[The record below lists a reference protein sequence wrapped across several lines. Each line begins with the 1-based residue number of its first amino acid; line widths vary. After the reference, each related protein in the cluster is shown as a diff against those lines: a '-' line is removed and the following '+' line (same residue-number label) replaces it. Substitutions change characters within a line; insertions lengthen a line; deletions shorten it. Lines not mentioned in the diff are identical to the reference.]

1 MYSLLIMWFTVFSAT
16 HPSPPNLSLFF
27 SPYSLKIGQQRTTSA
42 IFISYAVRLMIDVTV
57 SKTAMLSTKYTWNFD
72 SMQYILQTHLLWVSI
87 RSASLQAHLIFAF
100 CLPKMEVTGEP
111 RNQKSDSSLCLLLSQ
126 FILVFTHTL
135 NFNEKLSTQ
144 TDNKKSPDFVMKE
157 YTTPLI
163 PWIKHSTVSMA
174 ILSQSQNNLIKSI
187 I

>member
-42 IFISYAVRLMIDVTV
+42 IFISYAVRLMIDATV
-57 SKTAMLSTKYTWNFD
+57 SKTAMLSTKYIWNFD
-72 SMQYILQTHLLWVSI
+72 SMQYILQTHLLWVSL

-100 CLPKMEVTGEP
+100 CLLKMEVTGEP

-126 FILVFTHTL
+126 FILFSRTL
-135 NFNEKLSTQ
+135 WTLMRIFQHKQ
-144 TDNKKSPDFVMKE
+144 TTKKV
-157 YTTPLI
+157 LI
-163 PWIKHSTVSMA
+163 LWWKNIR
-174 ILSQSQNNLIKSI
+174 LL
-187 I
+187 

>member
-42 IFISYAVRLMIDVTV
+42 IFISYAVRLMIDATV
-57 SKTAMLSTKYTWNFD
+57 SKTAMLSTKYIWNFD
-72 SMQYILQTHLLWVSI
+72 SMQYILQTHPLWVSL

-126 FILVFTHTL
+126 FILFSRTL
-135 NFNEKLSTQ
+135 WTLMRIFQHKQ
-144 TDNKKSPDFVMKE
+144 TTKKSPDFVMKE